1 MAVSGPSQW
10 AGHAQHPLHQLVHQ
24 RCTLRSQQIAQHQH
38 NCSVQQHCTQTTGDE
53 CTKFP
58 RHGLALRFAAEHKGA
73 VGAVGKQD
81 ADDVIQHIAPAVG
94 SCVAEQLVEQRIQH
108 NVQQGAQHAENQIA
122 QHFPVFLDPVY
133 HKNIPKQPRR
143 RYPGNGAV
151 DRIVSGRCLPDA
163 LITQRRRSAEPSW
176 TG

>member
-1 MAVSGPSQW
+1 MGH
-10 AGHAQHPLHQLVHQ
+10 HAQHPLHQLVHQ

-53 CTKFP
+53 CTKFS

-94 SCVAEQLVEQRIQH
+94 GCIAKQLVEQRIQH

-122 QHFPVFLDPVY
+122 QHFPVFLEKIY
-133 HKNIPKQPRR
+133 HSSSNPLRPLALLASTSPEGRGFIAGAASLPSFAKSSPLRGSCHRR
-143 RYPGNGAV
+143 
-151 DRIVSGRCLPDA
+151 
-163 LITQRRRSAEPSW
+163 
-176 TG
+176 